1 MKNNLLKDRLL
12 LIIYLIS
19 IIIITSV
26 QNVYFLAA
34 IIPLFMLLSNQIFFQ
49 LLKKTIISIL
59 LFNFIVSISYIIMSV
74 INQNEWGGYIS
85 LINLRVFDATFLTFL
100 FVAKVNLFRAVS
112 FSENF
117 SFLLLISYSQIMI
130 YKRNYENFKLSFR
143 SRNLILPKKKQLYN
157 FISSTFIFFLNSSI
171 HNSHEISLAMKS
183 RYFNND

>member
-1 MKNNLLKDRLL
+1 MKNNVLKDRLL

-26 QNVYFLAA
+26 HNIYFLAGV
-34 IIPLFMLLSNQIFFQ
+34 IPLLILLSNKYFFQ
-49 LLKKTIISIL
+49 ILKKTIVSIM
-59 LFNFIVSISYIIMSV
+59 LFNFIISVSYIIMSV
-74 INQNEWGGYIS
+74 INNNDWSGYII

-100 FVAKVNLFRAVS
+100 FVSKVNLFRAVS

-117 SFLLLISYSQIMI
+117 SFLLLLSYSQIMI

-143 SRNLILPKKKQLYN
+143 SRNLVLPGKKQLYN
-157 FISSTFIFFLNSSI
+157 FIRSTFIFFLNSSI

-183 RYFNND
+183 RCFNND